1 MLEYDAYSPCN
12 LTVEQYDKILEGS
25 ALEGHGESFAAV
37 ESEYGVNGLFA
48 IAVCNLESGL
58 GKYQA
63 NANNFFGFMASSGRW
78 MKFDTPQ
85 DGITYFGELISG
97 PIYAGKTIDQI
108 ADTYCPGTPSWAP
121 DVRWL
126 MEHNFEKLGG

>member
-1 MLEYDAYSPCN
+1 M
-12 LTVEQYDKILEGS
+12 
-25 ALEGHGESFAAV
+25 
-37 ESEYGVNGLFA
+37 
-48 IAVCNLESGL
+48 

-63 NANNFFGFMASSGRW
+63 NTNNFFGFMGSSGRW

-97 PIYAGKTIDQI
+97 PIYAGKTIDEI
-108 ADTYCPGTPSWAP
+108 AATYCPDTPRWAP

-126 MEHNFEKLGG
+126 MEHHFERIGG